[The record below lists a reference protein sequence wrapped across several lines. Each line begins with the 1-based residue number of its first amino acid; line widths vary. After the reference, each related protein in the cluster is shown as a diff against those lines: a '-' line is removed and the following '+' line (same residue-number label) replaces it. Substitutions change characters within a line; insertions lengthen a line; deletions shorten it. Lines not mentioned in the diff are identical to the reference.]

1 MYCTFFIS
9 ARSKRSELCSKTTT
23 KDTISEANKTFMT
36 RIITGDEMWVYE
48 FNIKTKQQSL
58 DCQEDEKA
66 EGDVRTKTIPVATY

>member
-1 MYCTFFIS
+1 
-9 ARSKRSELCSKTTT
+9 
-23 KDTISEANKTFMT
+23 MT